1 MKDNKKKCVFAG
13 TFDPPTIG
21 HEALIGDCLKLFDEV
36 VVAIMVNPT
45 KIPCFTVEE
54 RKEMLSLIFE
64 KDNRIRI
71 TEFDG
76 TVAELLEK
84 EGTDVYVRGIRNGTD
99 LDFEKYF
106 MNDNVNDYYDNHIIV
121 NKNYLCIT
129 PGITKGKWNRFA
141 IKRLKKDNPEIEFE
155 NRPMESLGAS
165 VFQWVHDTLIGYFP
179 SSLRIGIKKLLNKL
193 TKKKFV
199 TYK

>member
-1 MKDNKKKCVFAG
+1 MKPAIINTKVDTLWIENLFSLMDEHFIVYCSLMYVTNYKKRKLISKQFRYIHNSDRYSHNFVAYIATNSFIDNIVSKC
-13 TFDPPTIG
+13 
-21 HEALIGDCLKLFDEV
+21 K
-36 VVAIMVNPT
+36 
-45 KIPCFTVEE
+45 
-54 RKEMLSLIFE
+54 
-64 KDNRIRI
+64 
-71 TEFDG
+71 
-76 TVAELLEK
+76 
-84 EGTDVYVRGIRNGTD
+84 TD